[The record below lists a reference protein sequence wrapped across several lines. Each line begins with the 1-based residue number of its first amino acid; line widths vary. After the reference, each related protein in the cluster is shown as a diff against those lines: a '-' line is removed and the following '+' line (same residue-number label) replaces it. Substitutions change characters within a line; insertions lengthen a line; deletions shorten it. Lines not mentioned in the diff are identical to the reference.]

1 MARVEVRGFH
11 EVDRLFNELRIEAED
26 VAIKAVNQAAPIVE
40 DSIKRTLEQV
50 TDKGYSTGELTQ
62 SVRASEAK
70 TNAWGVFSVVGPTGE
85 NKRGIPNA
93 EIAAYL
99 EYGVHEGARQ
109 KHHKAKTNG
118 YKQEPR
124 PWRRLSAMRAETAVI
139 DEVQQVITDMTEA
152 LL

>member
-1 MARVEVRGFH
+1 MSRVEVRGFH
-11 EVDRLFNELRIEAED
+11 EVDRLFKELALEAED
-26 VAIKAVNQAAPIVE
+26 VAIQAVTKAAPIVE

-50 TDKGYSTGELTQ
+50 TDRGYATGELTQ

-70 TNAWGVFSVVGPTGE
+70 TNQWGVFSVVGPTGE
-85 NKRGIPNA
+85 NKRGISNA

-99 EYGVHEGARQ
+99 EYGVHQGERQ
-109 KHHKAKTNG
+109 KHHKRKTTA

-124 PWRRLSAMRAETAVI
+124 PWRQLSAMRAETAVI
-139 DEVQQVITDMTEA
+139 DEVQQVITDMTEE